1 MLYKTL
7 ITAYANTL
15 AGKFDHSNTDP
26 IPPGLSRI
34 HAAAIGR
41 MANFRSQAL
50 SRLQRA
56 RPFFLDSNAAA
67 YVATFRQGLIE
78 RGSDMIGEIELPAEI
93 CFVEYDARSLAD
105 FCEKAWGVEVED
117 KDQMGRRGI
126 LVDNSE
132 DDFLRIQTF
141 KSTDNGILIDP
152 FADHL
157 FSKDPAGQI
166 TGNVRCKPNDHVL
179 QFTQVAI
186 GADYADLQEM
196 MDETMAG
203 DQESYATAY
212 GLFALLA
219 SRTNDI
225 ETAVCETFTQKERK
239 TAKKFGKRHILDAP
253 EQFATIVLG
262 EPGKRYMRQ
271 LEEDREDHRAIA
283 EGRRPPVRHKV
294 REHVRRYKS
303 GKVIVVKSFE
313 RGHEDDLRP
322 TRVTAVCDDFSSGPD
337 M

>member
-15 AGKFDHSNTDP
+15 AGKFDHSNNDI
-26 IPPGLSRI
+26 IPQGLAQI
-34 HAAAIGR
+34 DAAAIGR

-50 SRLQRA
+50 SRLQRS
-56 RPFFLDSNAAA
+56 RPFFLDPKAAG
-67 YVATFRQGLIE
+67 YVATFREDLIE
-78 RGSDMIGEIELPAEI
+78 RGSDLIGEIELPAEI

-105 FCEKAWGVEVED
+105 FCEQAWDVEVED
-117 KDQMGRRGI
+117 KDQLGRRGI

-132 DDFLRIQTF
+132 ADFLRIQTF
-141 KSTDNGILIDP
+141 KSADNGVLIDP

-157 FSKDPAGQI
+157 FKKDSAGRI
-166 TGNVRCKPNDHVL
+166 TGEVRCKPNDHVL
-179 QFTQVAI
+179 QFAEFAL
-186 GADYADLQEM
+186 GADYDELQRM
-196 MDETMAG
+196 MDETMEG

-219 SRTNDI
+219 SQTNDI
-225 ETAVCETFTQKERK
+225 ETTVSETFTPKERK

-262 EPGKRYMRQ
+262 EPGKRYMHQ
-271 LEEDREDHRAIA
+271 LEEDREDRRAIA
-283 EGRRPPVRHKV
+283 EGRKPPVRHKV

-303 GKVIVVKSFE
+303 GKVVVVKSFE
-313 RGHEDDLRP
+313 RGHEEDRRP
-322 TRVTAVCDDFSSGPD
+322 TRVTAVSDEEPSTLEP
-337 M
+337 